1 MKQTAVPKEPPSL
14 IASRIVAEAMKPDA
28 SLSALAVLA
37 ERDPGFTLRVLS
49 TVNSAAFGL
58 GTRVSD
64 VRQAATMLGLRGLRN
79 LALSLVVSDM
89 TPTGPDGEL
98 LLANSL
104 RRAASAQLIAEA
116 LGERRCDEYF
126 TIGLL
131 LEVGLIA
138 RARDSM
144 PAVAEAAL
152 LPATDRILFER
163 AGGAVDHPTRGAQLA
178 RDFQLPTEF
187 VAAVGGH
194 HDPAPPEGRLAL
206 VAWVSERVAAIWE
219 SGNPAE
225 AQTEALAAL
234 QLAGIDSERAQQVLD
249 RVPSL
254 VTEAAS
260 AFQRAV
266 PVQQKLGQLLV
277 DANRILF
284 QMNRNYEGMLRRLET
299 LLAEKEDLT
308 EKLQAANAQLATLAA
323 TDGLTGLL
331 NKRSLEEALARD
343 LARADRSR
351 ASLGVVMIDVDF
363 FKKVNDTH
371 GHLIGDDV
379 LKAVAALVASSLRTG
394 DVAARYGGEE
404 FVTVLPGSDLEG
416 AVVVA
421 ERIRKRLE
429 QTEISTPNGPLKVT
443 ASFGVAAVSGPDC
456 RGAAKE
462 LLARADAA
470 LYAAK
475 RAGRNRVVP
484 AAGAAHPPH

>member
-1 MKQTAVPKEPPSL
+1 MKPTAHVKEPPSL

-28 SLSALAVLA
+28 SLAGLSTLA
-37 ERDPGFTLRVLS
+37 ERDPGFTLRVLA

-58 GTRVSD
+58 AARVSD
-64 VRQAATMLGLRGLRN
+64 VRQAATLLGLRGLRN

-89 TPTGPDGEL
+89 APTGPDGEL

-104 RRAASAQLIAEA
+104 RRAAAAQLIAEA
-116 LGERRCDEYF
+116 LGERRCDEFF
-126 TIGLL
+126 TVGLL

-163 AGGAVDHPTRGAQLA
+163 AAGAVDHPTRGAQIA
-178 RDFQLPTEF
+178 RDFQLPPEF
-187 VAAVGGH
+187 VSAVSGH
-194 HDPAPPEGRLAL
+194 HDAEPPEGRFQL
-206 VAWVSERVAAIWE
+206 VAWAAERAAAIWE

-225 AQTEALAAL
+225 AQVEALSAL
-234 QLAGIDSERAQQVLD
+234 QHAGVDSVRAQEVLD
-249 RVPSL
+249 RIPAL
-254 VTEAAS
+254 VTEAAN
-260 AFQRAV
+260 AFQRVV

-299 LLAEKEDLT
+299 LLKEKEDLT
-308 EKLQAANAQLATLAA
+308 LQLQAANERLATLAA

-343 LARADRSR
+343 LARADRGQV
-351 ASLGVVMIDVDF
+351 SLGIVMLDVDF

-371 GHLIGDDV
+371 GHQVGDEV
-379 LKAVAALVASSLRTG
+379 LKAVAQVVATSLRTG

-404 FVTVLPGSDLEG
+404 FVTVLPGSDIEG
-416 AVVVA
+416 STIVA
-421 ERIRKRLE
+421 ERIRKKLE
-429 QTEISTPNGPLKVT
+429 QTEVQTSSGKLRVT
-443 ASFGVAAVSGPDC
+443 ASFGVAAVCGPNC
-456 RGAAKE
+456 RGSAKD
-462 LLARADAA
+462 LVAKADAA
-470 LYAAK
+470 LYDAK
-475 RAGRNRVVP
+475 RAGRNRVV
-484 AAGAAHPPH
+484 AARA

>member
-1 MKQTAVPKEPPSL
+1 MKQNAQVKEPPSL

-28 SLSALAVLA
+28 SLAGLATLA
-37 ERDPGFTLRVLS
+37 ERDPGFTLRVLA

-58 GTRVSD
+58 PARVSD
-64 VRQAATMLGLRGLRN
+64 VRQAATLLGLRGLRN

-89 TPTGPDGEL
+89 APTGPDGEL

-104 RRAASAQLIAEA
+104 RRAAAAQLIAEA

-126 TIGLL
+126 TVGLL

-163 AGGAVDHPTRGAQLA
+163 AAGAVDHPTRGAQIA
-178 RDFQLPTEF
+178 RDFQLPPEF
-187 VAAVGGH
+187 VRAVGGH
-194 HDPAPPEGRLAL
+194 HEPEPPKGRLEL
-206 VAWVSERVAAIWE
+206 VAWVAERAAAIWE

-225 AQTEALAAL
+225 AQAEALSAL
-234 QLAGIDSERAQQVLD
+234 QCTGVDSARAQEVLD
-249 RVPSL
+249 RIPAL

-260 AFQRAV
+260 AFQRVV

-299 LLAEKEDLT
+299 LLKEKEDLT
-308 EKLQAANAQLATLAA
+308 LQLQAANERLATLAA

-343 LARADRSR
+343 LARADRGQTC
-351 ASLGVVMIDVDF
+351 LGLVMLDVDF

-371 GHLIGDDV
+371 GHQIGDEV
-379 LKAVAALVASSLRTG
+379 LKAVAQIVATSLRTG

-404 FVTVLPGSDLEG
+404 FVTVLPGSDREG
-416 AVVVA
+416 ATIVA
-421 ERIRKRLE
+421 ERIRKKLE
-429 QTEISTPNGPLKVT
+429 QAEIQTSSGKLRVT
-443 ASFGVAAVSGPDC
+443 ASFGVAAVSGPSC

-462 LLARADAA
+462 LVAKADAA
-470 LYAAK
+470 LYDAK
-475 RAGRNRVVP
+475 RAGRNRVVTS
-484 AAGAAHPPH
+484 GA

>member
-1 MKQTAVPKEPPSL
+1 MKHSADPKKEPPSL
-14 IASRIVAEAMKPDA
+14 IASRIVAEAVKPEA

-37 ERDPGFTLRVLS
+37 ERDPGFTLRVLA

-58 GTRVSD
+58 QARVSD

-89 TPTGPDGEL
+89 APTGPDGEL

-104 RRAASAQLIAEA
+104 RRAAAAQLIAEA

-126 TIGLL
+126 TVGLL

-163 AGGAVDHPTRGAQLA
+163 AAGAIDHPTRGAQIA
-178 RDFQLPTEF
+178 RDYQLPPEF
-187 VAAVGGH
+187 VIAVGGH
-194 HDPAPPEGRLAL
+194 HDVEPPEGRLAL
-206 VAWVSERVAAIWE
+206 VAWAAERVAAIWE

-225 AQTEALAAL
+225 AQADATAAL
-234 QLAGIDSERAQQVLD
+234 QRAGIDPARAQEVLD
-249 RVPSL
+249 RIPSL

-284 QMNRNYEGMLRRLET
+284 QMNRNYEGMLRRLES
-299 LLAEKEDLT
+299 LLKEKEDLT
-308 EKLQAANAQLATLAA
+308 QKLQTANEQLATLAA
-323 TDGLTGLL
+323 TDSLTGLL

-343 LARADRSR
+343 LARADR
-351 ASLGVVMIDVDF
+351 AQEHLGLVMLDVDF

-371 GHLIGDDV
+371 GHQVGDEV
-379 LKAVAALVASSLRTG
+379 LKAVSHVVASSLRSG

-404 FVTVLPGSDLEG
+404 FVTVLPGSDAEG
-416 AVVVA
+416 ATLVA

-429 QTEISTPNGPLKVT
+429 QTEIKTSKGVLKVT
-443 ASFGVAAVSGPDC
+443 ASFGAASVRGPDC
-456 RGAAKE
+456 RGAAKD
-462 LLARADAA
+462 LIARADAA
-470 LYAAK
+470 LYEAK
-475 RAGRNRVVP
+475 RTGRNRVV
-484 AAGAAHPPH
+484 AAAAKAR

>member
-1 MKQTAVPKEPPSL
+1 MKRATSPKEPPSL
-14 IASRIVAEAMKPDA
+14 IASRIVAEAVKPDA
-28 SLSALAVLA
+28 SLSGLAVLA
-37 ERDPGFTLRVLS
+37 ERDPGFTLRVLA

-58 GTRVSD
+58 PARVSD

-89 TPTGPDGEL
+89 APTGPDGEL

-104 RRAASAQLIAEA
+104 RRAAASQLIAEV
-116 LGERRCDEYF
+116 LGEKRCDEYF
-126 TIGLL
+126 TVGLL

-163 AGGAVDHPTRGAQLA
+163 AAGAVDHPTRGAQIA
-178 RDFQLPTEF
+178 RDFQLPPEF
-187 VAAVGGH
+187 VVAVGGH
-194 HDPAPPEGRLAL
+194 HDPEPPDGRLPL
-206 VAWVSERVAAIWE
+206 VAWAAERVAAIWE

-225 AQTEALAAL
+225 AQADGLAAL
-234 QLAGIDSERAQQVLD
+234 QRTGIDSVRAQEILD
-249 RVPSL
+249 RIPSL
-254 VTEAAS
+254 VTEAAG

-277 DANRILF
+277 DANKILF

-299 LLAEKEDLT
+299 LLKEKEDLT
-308 EKLQAANAQLATLAA
+308 LKLQAANEQLATLAA

-331 NKRSLEEALARD
+331 NKRSLDEALARD
-343 LARADRSR
+343 LARADRSQT
-351 ASLGVVMIDVDF
+351 SLGLVMLDVDF

-371 GHLIGDDV
+371 GHQVGDEV
-379 LKAVAALVASSLRTG
+379 LKAVAQVVTSSLRTG
-394 DVAARYGGEE
+394 DVAVRYGGEE

-416 AVVVA
+416 ATLVA

-429 QTEISTPNGPLKVT
+429 QTEVRTSSGPLKVT
-443 ASFGVAAVSGPDC
+443 ASFGVAAVHGPDC
-456 RGAAKE
+456 RASGKD
-462 LLARADAA
+462 LLAKADAA
-470 LYAAK
+470 LYEAK
-475 RAGRNRVVP
+475 RAGRNRVV
-484 AAGAAHPPH
+484 ATS